1 MKAFRILA
9 PGRTEVIELPKPIPR
24 EGEVLL
30 RVRKVGFCGSDLS
43 TFRGLNPLVQYPR
56 IPGHEVSGII
66 EACGAGV
73 PDEWTAGLQ
82 VTLSPYTSC
91 GICSACRHGRFNCC
105 RDNQTLGVQR
115 EGALAEYLGVPWQKL
130 FRSPKL
136 CLRDLALVEPLT
148 VGFHAVDRGRVS
160 ASDTVLI
167 LGCGAIGLGAIAG
180 AAFRKARVIAADL
193 DDAKLAIA
201 RRCGAAET
209 IHSKTEPLRE
219 RLRALTSGHGP
230 DVVIEA
236 VGMPQTFRA
245 AVEEACFA
253 GRVVYIGYVKAP
265 VEYETRLFVQKELD
279 IMGSRNAAPAD
290 FEAVIRLLETGGF
303 PVECVVTHAC
313 TLETAGDALKDWDR
327 NPGLVT
333 KIVVSLD

>member
-1 MKAFRILA
+1 
-9 PGRTEVIELPKPIPR
+9 
-24 EGEVLL
+24 
-30 RVRKVGFCGSDLS
+30 
-43 TFRGLNPLVQYPR
+43 VQYPR

-73 PDEWTAGLQ
+73 PDEWTAGLE

-91 GICSACRHGRFNCC
+91 GTCSACRQGRFNCC
-105 RDNQTLGVQR
+105 RNNQTLGVQR

-167 LGCGAIGLGAIAG
+167 LGCGAIGLGVIAG
-180 AAFRKARVIAADL
+180 ATFRKGRVIAVDV
-193 DDAKLAIA
+193 DEAKLDIA
-201 RRCGAAET
+201 RRCGAAEA
-209 IHSKTEPLRE
+209 IHSKTEPLHE
-219 RLRALTSGHGP
+219 RLQALTSGHGP

-245 AVEEACFA
+245 AVEEVCFA
-253 GRVVYIGYVKAP
+253 GRIVYIGYAKAP
-265 VEYETRLFVQKELD
+265 VEYETKLFVQKELD
-279 IMGSRNAAPAD
+279 IMGSRNAMPAD

-303 PVECVVTHAC
+303 PVECVATHAC

-333 KIVVSLD
+333 KILVSLD